1 MITSAALIM
10 VCVFVG
16 FVFSPDPVLKMI
28 GVGLAV
34 AVAID
39 ATIVRVVLVPALMS
53 LLGDRAWWLPR
64 WLDRT
69 LPSVNLQATTPA
81 RRPYPPRTRRQQ
93 PDRSQNLCPCPN
105 TGAPPASTVRGGPPD
120 HPSRSRHH
128 PRQSKP
134 CPSGVTRQPG
144 GHGGRQTAGQRRQ
157 SLHLPAGWLAAWCHR
172 AP

>member
-1 MITSAALIM
+1 MLMFAILFGLSMDYEVFLLSRIREEYVATGDAHGSVVTAIAATARVITSAALIM

-16 FVFSPDPVLKMI
+16 FVFSSDPVLKMV

-81 RRPYPPRTRRQQ
+81 PINASPIPT
-93 PDRSQNLCPCPN
+93 PD
-105 TGAPPASTVRGGPPD
+105 TPPAA
-120 HPSRSRHH
+120 
-128 PRQSKP
+128 RQEP
-134 CPSGVTRQPG
+134 EP
-144 GHGGRQTAGQRRQ
+144 
-157 SLHLPAGWLAAWCHR
+157 LPL
-172 AP
+172 P